1 MMLQSIDYPAISIF
15 AGRQRLQHLR
25 AEPEY
30 PHAGEPSD
38 RLKSNP
44 IARAARESLVEIRN
58 RLDGL
63 KLDDRFDSALAV
75 ELHKRIRV
83 TPLVAEDA
91 GFWRWVAIE
100 LGPDLVE
107 FRHGRKSHAALDNF
121 GLGPRWHSLFM
132 RLWFR
137 AELSFDEDS
146 NDPYWLTVRGGS
158 DFWASG
164 IIRHRYSSARNLSK
178 AFLKFAYPNSSEP
191 QRGVWRMR
199 RPDDPEGSGFQ
210 QLWKRL
216 THLHA
221 TVAYETLSVEQC
233 TEIIE
238 RLSEDLPR
246 DYH

>member
-1 MMLQSIDYPAISIF
+1 MNHPTLSIF
-15 AGRQRLQHLR
+15 AGRQRLEQLC
-25 AEPEY
+25 ADPTY
-30 PHAGEPSD
+30 PHTGRLAD
-38 RLKSNP
+38 QLKSDP
-44 IARAARESLVEIRN
+44 IARAAQGSVLEVRN
-58 RLDGL
+58 QLDAFET
-63 KLDDRFDSALAV
+63 DDQFDSALAV
-75 ELHKRIRV
+75 ELHKRLKV
-83 TPLVAEDA
+83 TSLVAEDA

-107 FRHGRKSHAALDNF
+107 FRHGRKGRAAQGNF

-146 NDPYWLTVRGGS
+146 GDPYWLTVRGGS

-164 IIRHRYSSARNLSK
+164 IIRHRYSSSRNLSK
-178 AFLKFAYPNSSEP
+178 ALVKFAYPDASKP
-191 QRGVWRMR
+191 TRGIWRMR
-199 RPDDPEGSGFQ
+199 SRNDPEGSGFQ

-221 TVAYETLSVEQC
+221 TVVYETLSVEQC

-238 RLSEDLPR
+238 QLSKDLPR
-246 DYH
+246 DYS